1 MRGLDSEKK
10 YSYYTMKSGSWMCME
25 LGKRRPG
32 FNACPLSTAL
42 TRLTESETPTLQN
55 RNELTLL

>member
-1 MRGLDSEKK
+1 
-10 YSYYTMKSGSWMCME
+10 ME